1 MSHPTER
8 FLLLASHENGH
19 DFMRQCAD
27 LGIGCT
33 LLTVDGLRNAPWP
46 QDALEEISAMP
57 AGLTQEQ
64 IANTVSW
71 MSRGRRFDRV
81 VALDAADLQTAAML
95 REHMRIPG
103 MGITTAACYRDRL
116 AMRVIARAMD
126 FAVPGFCR
134 VLNYDELRHF
144 MDRVSPPWLL
154 KPRTEG
160 SGASAHHIQDPE
172 QLWRTLDE
180 LGDRQS
186 HFLLDQF
193 IPGDIYHVDSIVS
206 ESRVVFSAVHRCDR
220 PPVKA
225 AHEGGL
231 FTTRT
236 VDRSSADRRQL
247 TAFNARLA
255 PGLGMVRGITHA
267 EFVRSH
273 ADGRFY
279 LLEIAACV
287 GEAFIADLVK
297 HASGINLWREWANIE
312 VAHLRGEDYAVPSAF
327 ASYAGSVFCLTQTK
341 EPDTSS
347 FTAPEIVHRIGKD
360 HRAGLIVRSDDP
372 ARVEEL
378 LSGYSAEFAAHFLAA
393 MPHMDPITRA

>member
-33 LLTVDGLRNAPWP
+33 LLTVDALRSAPWP

-81 VALDAADLQTAAML
+81 AALDASDLQTAAML

-116 AMRVIARAMD
+116 AMRIIARAMD
-126 FAVPGFCR
+126 FAVPSFCR

-144 MDRVSPPWLL
+144 MDRVPPPWLL
-154 KPRTEG
+154 KPRTE
-160 SGASAHHIQDPE
+160 ASAAGTHRIQDPE

-180 LGDRQS
+180 LGDHQS
-186 HFLLDQF
+186 HFLLEQF

-206 ESRVVFSAVHRCDR
+206 ESSVVFRAVHRSDGSLLQT
-220 PPVKA
+220 
-225 AHEGGL
+225 AHEGGV

-236 VDRSSADRRQL
+236 VDRSSTDWRQL
-247 TAFNARLA
+247 TALNARLA

-267 EFVRSH
+267 EFIRSH

-279 LLEIAACV
+279 LLEIAARV
-287 GEAFIADLVK
+287 GGALSADLVK
-297 HASGINLWREWANIE
+297 HATGINLWREWANIE
-312 VAHLRGEDYAVPSAF
+312 VAHLRGQDYAVPSSY
-327 ASYAGSVFCLTQTK
+327 ASYAGSVFCLTQTE
-341 EPDTSS
+341 EPDTSA

-360 HRAGLIVRSDDP
+360 HHAGLIVRSDDP

-378 LSGYSAEFAAHFLAA
+378 VTGYSAEFAARFLAS
-393 MPHMDPITRA
+393 MPRMDPHTSA